1 MQGFALFV
9 YIYIVIRDPSRREG
23 WDPISR
29 ALSLEIHH
37 EGRAEIPLVGLLR
50 LVSVCLML
58 GPRWLCVLLSEGPS

>member
-29 ALSLEIHH
+29 VLSLEIHH
-37 EGRAEIPLVGLLR
+37 EGRAGIPLAGH
-50 LVSVCLML
+50 CH
-58 GPRWLCVLLSEGPS
+58 